1 MASTTSILPLVTR
14 LRGRSFILPRE
25 HGAWGMLVVPLVT
38 GAAAGNP
45 HGERIIWIF
54 LFAAV
59 ALGLFFLRTPV
70 EAALGFSPLRPQNDG
85 ERRLVHSFISIYS
98 CVSLM
103 ALTLL
108 MLWAHAYG
116 LLALGAIVAMAFL
129 LQAVLK
135 QLGRETRMNA
145 QLTGAIAL
153 SSTGAGAYYLAT
165 GHFGSM
171 PSLSGWPIGFSQP
184 TRYISFSFEFI
195 LRGPRRP
202 GKNCAKAGASCFTK
216 ASPCCSW
223 D

>member
-1 MASTTSILPLVTR
+1 
-14 LRGRSFILPRE
+14 
-25 HGAWGMLVVPLVT
+25 MLLVPLVT

-45 HGERIIWIF
+45 HGERIIWIL

-85 ERRLVHSFISIYS
+85 ERRLVHSFIYIYS
-98 CVSLM
+98 SVSVL
-103 ALTLL
+103 ALALL

-116 LLALGAIVAMAFL
+116 LLAVRRSRGDGFSSSGGVETTRPGNPHERPIDG
-129 LQAVLK
+129 
-135 QLGRETRMNA
+135 GRRAAAPLRRELITWRRVISA
-145 QLTGAIAL
+145 PWP
-153 SSTGAGAYYLAT
+153 SS
-165 GHFGSM
+165 
-171 PSLSGWPIGFSQP
+171 SGWPTGFSPP

-195 LRGPRRP
+195 PRGPRRP

-216 ASPCCSW
+216 ASPCCFW